1 MSSRR
6 AVIIDVVRTP
16 FCRGRE
22 GGALSGIHPVDLYA
36 QTLSELISRT
46 QVDPAII
53 EDVITGCV
61 IQVAEQSGNIG
72 RQAALA
78 AGFPESVPAIT
89 LDRKCGSAQQ
99 AMDFAAQG
107 VISGA
112 YDTVIAGGVEM
123 MSTVPMRINRMGKDN
138 EGELFRSRY
147 PDGMIRQGVSAELI
161 ASRWN
166 IAREELDQFSM
177 RSHIRAADD
186 VSGRAKDIV
195 TINKGLAED
204 GVALVCDDEGV
215 RPNTNLETLSNL
227 DTVFKTDE
235 MSARYPEINWSLT
248 AASSSP
254 VSDGASALLIM
265 EEQLAMR
272 LNLTPRAAI
281 THFSVVGDDP
291 IMMLTAIMPATKK
304 LLRRSV
310 LRLSDIDAYEVNE
323 AFASIPLAW
332 LKELDGDPEKLN
344 QYGGAIALGH
354 PVGASGGRLI
364 ANIMRVL
371 EDTNGR
377 YGLVTMC
384 ESGGMANATLI
395 ENLT

>member
-1 MSSRR
+1 
-6 AVIIDVVRTP
+6 
-16 FCRGRE
+16 
-22 GGALSGIHPVDLYA
+22 
-36 QTLSELISRT
+36 
-46 QVDPAII
+46 
-53 EDVITGCV
+53 
-61 IQVAEQSGNIG
+61 
-72 RQAALA
+72 
-78 AGFPESVPAIT
+78 
-89 LDRKCGSAQQ
+89 
-99 AMDFAAQG
+99 
-107 VISGA
+107 
-112 YDTVIAGGVEM
+112 M

-195 TINKGLAED
+195 AINKGLVED

-235 MSARYPEINWSLT
+235 MSDRYPEINWSLT

-304 LLRRSV
+304 LLRRSA

-377 YGLVTMC
+377 YGLITMC

>member
-1 MSSRR
+1 
-6 AVIIDVVRTP
+6 
-16 FCRGRE
+16 
-22 GGALSGIHPVDLYA
+22 
-36 QTLSELISRT
+36 
-46 QVDPAII
+46 
-53 EDVITGCV
+53 
-61 IQVAEQSGNIG
+61 
-72 RQAALA
+72 
-78 AGFPESVPAIT
+78 
-89 LDRKCGSAQQ
+89 
-99 AMDFAAQG
+99 
-107 VISGA
+107 
-112 YDTVIAGGVEM
+112 
-123 MSTVPMRINRMGKDN
+123 
-138 EGELFRSRY
+138 
-147 PDGMIRQGVSAELI
+147 MIRQGVSAELI

-166 IAREELDQFSM
+166 ISREELDQFSL

-186 VSGRAKDIV
+186 ISGRTKDIV
-195 TINKGLAED
+195 AVNRGLAED

-215 RPNTNLETLSNL
+215 RPHTKLETLSNL

-291 IMMLTAIMPATKK
+291 IMMLTAIIPATKK
-304 LLRRSV
+304 LLRRSA

-332 LKELDGDPEKLN
+332 LKELDGDPGKIN

-364 ANIMRVL
+364 ANMLRVL
-371 EDTNGR
+371 EDTKGR
-377 YGLVTMC
+377 YGLITMC

>member
-1 MSSRR
+1 M
-6 AVIIDVVRTP
+6 
-16 FCRGRE
+16 
-22 GGALSGIHPVDLYA
+22 SGIHPVDLYA

-195 TINKGLAED
+195 PINKGLAED

-272 LNLTPRAAI
+272 LNLAPRAAI

-304 LLRRSV
+304 LLRRSA

-377 YGLVTMC
+377 YGLITMC